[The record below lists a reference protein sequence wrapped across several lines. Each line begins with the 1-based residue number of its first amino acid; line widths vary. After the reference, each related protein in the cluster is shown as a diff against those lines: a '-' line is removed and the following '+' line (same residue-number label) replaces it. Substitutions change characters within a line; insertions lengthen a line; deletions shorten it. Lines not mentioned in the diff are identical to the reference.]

1 MRLTT
6 RKSGILLWGLQG
18 LLAALFLF
26 AGGVKLVTPLEMMKG
41 PVPLPSRVAVLQEAT
56 S

>member
-6 RKSGILLWGLQG
+6 RKSGILLWGVQG

-26 AGGVKLVTPLEMMKG
+26 AGVSG
-41 PVPLPSRVAVLQEAT
+41 VAVLQRAT